1 MSKVKICGL
10 RRKEDI
16 AFINAYHPDYAGFI
30 LSKPFRRYV
39 NEEDLA
45 QMKNALDPDI
55 LAVGVFVD
63 ETAEYIMN
71 YLKTGLIDIVQLHG
85 SEPNELILTLKEEY
99 PHIPLI
105 RSFEVRSAQTIKA
118 ANECPAD
125 MVLLDSGKGSGR
137 TFAWELLAGMK
148 RPYILAGG
156 LNPQNV
162 GEAVRTLRPYGVDTS
177 SGVETDGIKDE
188 TKIRDFIETVRSI
201 QEE

>member
-16 AFINAYHPDYAGFI
+16 AYINAYHPDYAGFI

-45 QMKNALDPDI
+45 QMKAALDPQI
-55 LAVGVFVD
+55 QAVGVFVD
-63 ETAEYIMN
+63 ETPQYIMH
-71 YLKTGLIDIVQLHG
+71 YLEQGLIDIVQLHG
-85 SEPNELILTLKEEY
+85 SEPDELILALKKEY
-99 PHIPLI
+99 PQIPVI
-105 RSFEVRSAQTIKA
+105 RSFEVKSADTVKA

-125 MVLLDSGKGSGR
+125 IVLLDSGKGSGR
-137 TFAWELLAGMK
+137 TFAWELLADMK
-148 RPYILAGG
+148 RPFILAGG

-162 GEAVRTLRPYGVDTS
+162 EEAVRALRPYGVDTS

-188 TKIRDFIETVRSI
+188 TKIRDFIKKVRSI

>member
-16 AFINAYHPDYAGFI
+16 AYINAYHPDYAGFI

-45 QMKNALDPDI
+45 QMKNALDPGI
-55 LAVGVFVD
+55 QAVGVFVD

-71 YLKTGLIDIVQLHG
+71 YLKAGLIDIVQLHG
-85 SEPNELILTLKEEY
+85 FEPDDLILTLKKEFPE
-99 PHIPLI
+99 IPVI
-105 RSFEVRSAQTIKA
+105 RSFEVKSAEILDA
-118 ANECPAD
+118 ANRCPAD

-137 TFAWELLAGMK
+137 TFAWELLAQMK

-188 TKIRDFIETVRSI
+188 IKIRDFIEKVRSI